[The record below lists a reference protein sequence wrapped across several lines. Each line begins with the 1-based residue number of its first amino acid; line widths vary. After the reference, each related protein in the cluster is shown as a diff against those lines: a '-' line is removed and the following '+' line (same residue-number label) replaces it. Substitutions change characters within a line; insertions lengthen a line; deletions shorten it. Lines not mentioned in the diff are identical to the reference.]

1 MRLRPSLI
9 ASMALVGLAIG
20 CNMEPPY
27 NTLVETPPGGDPPV
41 RRPVLASKGKAKAPK
56 PPITS
61 SLRKIDVVGAKPI
74 AK

>member
-1 MRLRPSLI
+1 MRLRSTLI
-9 ASMALVGLAIG
+9 ASTALVGLAIG

-41 RRPVLASKGKAKAPK
+41 RRPVMASKGKARPPK
-56 PPITS
+56 PPITQT
-61 SLRKIDVVGAKPI
+61 LRKIDVDGAKPI